1 MIFAKSIIDIIKERT
16 SWRTYE
22 PKPLEEGLRARLI
35 KLLELE
41 GVKSPFDYLAGKYR
55 FGLIGM
61 PEFDPNEKKKIGT
74 YGVIQGAQDFIVGA
88 IEKSEYDRETYGYLM
103 EYIILGATDLGLG
116 TCWLGGFFNRTLFG
130 SKFNTS
136 ENEIIPA
143 ITSTGYYPKKRRKM
157 EVVVRKSIRAD
168 KRYPWERLFFDGDFS
183 KPLVQEAADKHATL
197 IEMVRLAPSAG
208 NKQPWRIVKDSEE
221 DTFHFYTIEVS
232 GKYSVFPPIDI
243 GIAVCHWDLTAKEL
257 GIKGKWEIS
266 RPNIPSEGYIYK
278 ISWHGQQ

>member
-1 MIFAKSIIDIIKERT
+1 MFSKSIMDIIKERT

-22 PKPLEEGLRARLI
+22 PKPLEEDLRVHLI

-41 GVKSPFDYLAGKYR
+41 DIKSPFDDLAGKYR

-88 IEKSEYDRETYGYLM
+88 IEKSDYASEQYGYMM
-103 EYIILGATDLGLG
+103 EYLILGATALNLG
-116 TCWLGGFFNRTLFG
+116 TCWLGGFFNRSLFG
-130 SKFNTS
+130 LKFNS
-136 ENEIIPA
+136 SPNEIMPA
-143 ITSTGYYPKKRRKM
+143 ITSIGYYPKKRRRV
-157 EVVVRKSIRAD
+157 EVMVRKTIKAD
-168 KRYPWERLFFDGDFS
+168 KRFPWERLFFDGSFS
-183 KPLVQEAADKHATL
+183 KPLLKGDIEEYATL

-208 NKQPWRIVKDSEE
+208 NKQPWRIVKDPEE
-221 DTFHFYTIEVS
+221 NTFHFYTIEAT
-232 GKYSVFPPIDI
+232 GKYSVFPPIDM

-266 RPNIPSEGYIYK
+266 QPDIASKGFSYK
-278 ISWHGQQ
+278 ISWQGL

>member
-1 MIFAKSIIDIIKERT
+1 MKFIKSIIEIIKERT

-41 GVKSPFDYLAGKYR
+41 GVKSPFDDLAGKYR

-88 IEKSEYDRETYGYLM
+88 IEKSEYDREAYGYLM
-103 EYIILGATDLGLG
+103 EYIILGATDLGLA

-130 SKFNTS
+130 LKFNTT

-143 ITSTGYYPKKRRKM
+143 ITSIGYYPKKRRKM

-168 KRYPWERLFFDGDFS
+168 KRYPWERLFFNGNFS
-183 KPLVQEAADKHATL
+183 KPLVQEDVDDKYATL

-208 NKQPWRIVKDSEE
+208 NKQPWRIVKDPDENM
-221 DTFHFYTIEVS
+221 FHFYTIEVS

-257 GIKGKWEIS
+257 GIKGKWEIL
-266 RPNIPSEGYIYK
+266 RPDIPSGGYIYK
-278 ISWHGQQ
+278 ISWHRQ